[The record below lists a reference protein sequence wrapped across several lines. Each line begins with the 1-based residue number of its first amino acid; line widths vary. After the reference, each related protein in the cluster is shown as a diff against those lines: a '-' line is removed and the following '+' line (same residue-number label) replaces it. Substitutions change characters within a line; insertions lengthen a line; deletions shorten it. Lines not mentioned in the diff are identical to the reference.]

1 MKLFF
6 LFLQTCILRARNDID
21 FSLKSLRNKNTF
33 YIYITMKTKGSE
45 TVNKN
50 INWRV
55 KLKEGGDRYY
65 KNLRMLCEDLNINRT
80 NVYKIQTGRAKPL
93 RKKNIIEIEK
103 IYLQPGETGVE

>member
-1 MKLFF
+1 
-6 LFLQTCILRARNDID
+6 
-21 FSLKSLRNKNTF
+21 
-33 YIYITMKTKGSE
+33 MKTKGSE

-55 KLKEGGDRYY
+55 KLKDGGDRYY
-65 KNLRMLCEDLNINRT
+65 KNLKMLWEDLNINRT
-80 NVYKIQTGRAKPL
+80 NAYKIQTGRAKPL